1 MDVTENNIIQAST
14 SHSQKRCLQ
23 AKKMRIAD
31 LEEIFRRIVLKLKF
45 ELGDQAE
52 IRTTTDLYRL
62 IPTDKWS
69 KFEKSEDWN
78 SASKIHLGSLNDDIE
93 ELEKLVN
100 DRNRVCTYVDF
111 DRVAALLRE
120 ISDIINP
127 VDK

>member
-1 MDVTENNIIQAST
+1 MPAKSSKSLTLKSAMDVTENNIIQAST

-69 KFEKSEDWN
+69 KFEKPERLELGFQN
-78 SASKIHLGSLNDDIE
+78 SSWLAKRRH
-93 ELEKLVN
+93 
-100 DRNRVCTYVDF
+100 
-111 DRVAALLRE
+111 
-120 ISDIINP
+120 
-127 VDK
+127 